1 MNVFEKET
9 IMRNLVTLEK
19 CLNLNDQFKK
29 LSVQRRSF
37 SQRMVDDIMK
47 RDSPALDYC
56 MRLLYRGPSGFTQF
70 IDILI
75 ETKQN
80 SIVDLLLNIT

>member
-9 IMRNLVTLEK
+9 IMQNPVTFEK
-19 CLNLNDQFKK
+19 FLNLNDQFKK
-29 LSVQRRSF
+29 LSVQRRIF
-37 SQRMVDDIMK
+37 SQRMVDEIMK

-56 MRLLYRGPSGFTQF
+56 MRLLHRGPNAFTQF